1 MTAPLEATARE
12 FALASMAAAYPDEEF
27 AATVRAIGT
36 GFNGHEGVGA
46 LFTALERE
54 GLDALRGRWI
64 ALFDHGKERVSLY
77 ETEYGRMRG
86 MSKGNDLADL
96 AGFYHAFGLDL
107 DATEVHEMHDHVA
120 VELEFYAMLLAKQAY
135 LVAHH
140 DEEGVAV
147 VSDAR
152 RKFLTD
158 HLGGF
163 VPAIAARL
171 GDDEVYGPTLAWC
184 ASLVESEC
192 RALGVTPTPLD
203 YFADEEGRR
212 EMKCGSLPVLQ

>member
-1 MTAPLEATARE
+1 MDTPLDALARA
-12 FALASMAAAYPDEEF
+12 FALASMATAYPDEEF
-27 AATVRAIGT
+27 AATIATLGGELRD
-36 GFNGHEGVGA
+36 HEGVGA
-46 LFTALERE
+46 LLACVERE

-64 ALFDHGKERVSLY
+64 GRFDHGKERVSLY

-107 DATEVHEMHDHVA
+107 DPSEVKEMHDHVA
-120 VELEFYAMLLAKQAY
+120 VELEFYAMLLAKEAY

-171 GDDEVYGPTLAWC
+171 GDDEVYGPALTWC
-184 ASLVESEC
+184 ASLVASEC

-203 YFADEEGRR
+203 YFVDEEGRR